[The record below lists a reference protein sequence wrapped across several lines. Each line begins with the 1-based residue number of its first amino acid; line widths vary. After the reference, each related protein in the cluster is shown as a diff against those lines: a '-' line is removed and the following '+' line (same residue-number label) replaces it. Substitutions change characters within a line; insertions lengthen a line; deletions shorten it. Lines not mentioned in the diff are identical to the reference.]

1 MGHAVQLTG
10 QRPTRWRS
18 TVCHNATP
26 NLNSCPHSVV
36 PCSHTCGRNGNA
48 RRVRLCDAVELEF
61 YRLQQVSSGA
71 IQLGDDDPQV
81 AGPSAVGTGRPEE
94 PTAPLSEIIQ
104 RLNERFG
111 TRFAEADRLFFE
123 QLARASAQVDEIQRT
138 AKANTFEKFYLG
150 TRERV
155 IKVIINRNGRKRRDS
170 SQMPQRPRL
179 RPGCPPRTPPPNLRH
194 DLGTRTGGRP
204 THIVRC
210 GPRLAPRRRQ
220 SVIRCALLQ
229 PTVDQF
235 VSASRIPSINVSTSP
250 NGMSRCSSS
259 SGPLTQ

>member
-1 MGHAVQLTG
+1 MNSTGWMRPMGHAVQLTG

-48 RRVRLCDAVELEF
+48 RRVRLGDAVELEY

-71 IQLGDDDPQV
+71 IQLGDDDDPQV

-155 IKVIINRNGRKRRDS
+155 IKVIINRMAENDEIAARCLNDPDFAQVVLPGLLRRIYDMIWA
-170 SQMPQRPRL
+170 QEPAA
-179 RPGCPPRTPPPNLRH
+179 PPRT
-194 DLGTRTGGRP
+194 
-204 THIVRC
+204 
-210 GPRLAPRRRQ
+210 
-220 SVIRCALLQ
+220 
-229 PTVDQF
+229 
-235 VSASRIPSINVSTSP
+235 
-250 NGMSRCSSS
+250 
-259 SGPLTQ
+259 

>member
-48 RRVRLCDAVELEF
+48 RRVRLGDAVELEY

-71 IQLGDDDPQV
+71 IQLGDDDDPQV

-155 IKVIINRNGRKRRDS
+155 IKVIINRMAENDEIAARCLNDPDFAQVVLPGLLRRIYDMIWA
-170 SQMPQRPRL
+170 QEPAA
-179 RPGCPPRTPPPNLRH
+179 PPRT
-194 DLGTRTGGRP
+194 
-204 THIVRC
+204 
-210 GPRLAPRRRQ
+210 
-220 SVIRCALLQ
+220 
-229 PTVDQF
+229 
-235 VSASRIPSINVSTSP
+235 
-250 NGMSRCSSS
+250 
-259 SGPLTQ
+259 